1 VNVAINIILGNSFH
15 DAACAF
21 DMNVIE
27 CEVPGKS
34 AVVGCLQ
41 QSGLLCLIVTPNQV
55 VYSIGMSDTLLDGL
69 CVTKIH
75 FL

>member
-34 AVVGCLQ
+34 AVIAVFNKVAYFV
-41 QSGLLCLIVTPNQV
+41 S
-55 VYSIGMSDTLLDGL
+55 
-69 CVTKIH
+69 
-75 FL
+75 